1 MSTAKRNLKKI
12 AKQIRRHGRYGDT
25 ELVHMSPKEIQY
37 LKKISGKAPTVNPVT
52 GLKEYWG
59 WVVPAAVSVAT
70 GLIGASS
77 AKKQQAANLKT
88 IRKQEELQRM
98 QMQNELEALET
109 AKEISPSEARAM
121 ENLREGASKGTMDVE
136 GLTQQ
141 MGQPIYQQGQLQQSE
156 AMGQI
161 TTQGLEGSIIA
172 QEVSQK
178 IGGDVRASIAD
189 QARSIAM
196 ANQQTREA
204 SQRQLNERLFA
215 RGDMLRQIAMNKKRV
230 EQGLE
235 ALPLQS
241 EIAGIQAQSQYDQ
254 FMAGIYGNVI
264 SGLGKAALSG
274 DVKPQEE
281 VKP

>member
-254 FMAGIYGNVI
+254 SMAGIYGNVI

-274 DVKPQEE
+274 DVEPQEE
-281 VKP
+281 VK